1 MLVGPCGALPWL
13 PSCPCLR
20 TIKLEVGPG
29 VDDEGVAAALHEA
42 TEQLEELL
50 LPGDVRRKHH
60 RADKVR
66 KLRELGVSEVPGKET
81 QVRKVSKLR

>member
-1 MLVGPCGALPWL
+1 MQ
-13 PSCPCLR
+13 SICLNVNLDGD
-20 TIKLEVGPG
+20 LEDEMPPRCERHVAVAG
-29 VDDEGVAAALHEA
+29 VEEVL
-42 TEQLEELL
+42 EQLEELL